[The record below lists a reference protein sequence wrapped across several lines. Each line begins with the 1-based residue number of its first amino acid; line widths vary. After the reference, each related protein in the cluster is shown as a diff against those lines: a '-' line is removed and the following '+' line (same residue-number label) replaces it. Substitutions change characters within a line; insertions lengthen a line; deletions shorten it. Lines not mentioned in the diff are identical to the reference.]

1 MRLSLK
7 SKVRVALNF
16 VPFLVFSHFYEKD
29 LKAKAKAEG
38 LTFEEY
44 KKKYFTLDNSD
55 GKISKQFSM
64 FKAS

>member
-1 MRLSLK
+1 MHLSLK
-7 SKVRVALNF
+7 SKVRVALDF
-16 VPFLVFSHFYEKD
+16 FPFLVFSYFYEND

-55 GKISKQFSM
+55 GKYSKRFSM
-64 FKAS
+64 F

>member
-16 VPFLVFSHFYEKD
+16 VPFRVFSYFYEKD
-29 LKAKAKAEG
+29 LKTKAKAEG

-55 GKISKQFSM
+55 GKYSM